1 MSNKKRKPADKG
13 LLFNEILF
21 LICLATLLWGFI
33 YYFHNILS
41 ISGIFGELFL
51 WLFKKLEFA
60 FIVAPFSGYLFIKAN
75 KFNDGFKRFSMS
87 IIGVGLLI
95 GAICIRILYVSP

>member
-1 MSNKKRKPADKG
+1 
-13 LLFNEILF
+13 
-21 LICLATLLWGFI
+21 
-33 YYFHNILS
+33 
-41 ISGIFGELFL
+41 
-51 WLFKKLEFA
+51 
-60 FIVAPFSGYLFIKAN
+60 LFIKAN